1 MLLHPD
7 EIKKSVEPL
16 GWNYSDKSIV
26 KIYNFHSYRDAVDF
40 AVSVSDIAERL
51 DHHPRLTIDYRDVTV
66 KIWSHDLGGVSTKC
80 INLAN
85 SIDIL

>member
-16 GWNYSDKSIV
+16 GWEYLDRSIV
-26 KIYNFHSYRDAVDF
+26 KTFDFHSYRDAVDF

-51 DHHPRLTIDYRDVTV
+51 DHHPRITINYKDVVV

-80 INLAN
+80 INLAS
-85 SIDIL
+85 SIDRL